1 MIYNDIYY
9 ILHGRN
15 IKYLKNPI
23 HPVNFQF
30 ETLKL

>member
-1 MIYNDIYY
+1 MIYIMIYY
-9 ILHGRN
+9 KLPGRN
-15 IKYLKNPI
+15 IKYLKNHI